1 MEIDQVTKWLIR
13 LASAVIIFYGL
24 IIILFLPIVALT
36 LGSKVSLAQESIKDI
51 VVFLLNQLASGI

>member
-51 VVFLLNQLASGI
+51 VVFLLNQLASSI